1 MAKKSNFLKNL
12 LTTASAMAVIT
23 SGASSAYAGAGAG
36 FSRPTAV
43 NPADVN
49 AANFLNGT
57 APGAVAIQTTTYNVI
72 NSYTGAVG
80 GADINVTDGRVFGS
94 YDAYG
99 NDGNKITLDG
109 GDLTLGVVY
118 NSAAGTNIQKA
129 AAVAVVDN
137 IAGGNTVAGASANAR
152 VNVTIN
158 AAETL
163 NLSGTAVAINGGAD
177 PTTMGAVANRYDSLD
192 VIDLNNA
199 GGTLLNN
206 AANTIDEGTTVA
218 NASNAGIL
226 AVDDDLTVK
235 NASFAT
241 FSSNL
246 IANARTLAFDVGNHD
261 IATAANSTYT
271 FANNAGI
278 ISFKVDATAGKNI
291 DLQNHLK
298 QVGNADTHGIVVFE
312 NSKVGGTPDVLT
324 VTSTTGPKTIG
335 SDNTH
340 RFTAIRFAGAGD
352 VVLDDKI
359 TPFAIQINQT
369 GTGKATITNA
379 ANLGGGSDI
388 TFAAAGKLEFLDAV
402 TSAAASVSNGGELI
416 LRTNSL
422 ITATTVGGGTLT
434 ATGVNLGGALAV
446 TDGTAVAGEVGNVT
460 VDGNAVALAS
470 ASVTKVTGDA
480 AVFRGGKLSVVGD
493 ITGALDNTNGADASL
508 VNLTGDGA
516 VVGVIG
522 ATNPITKIVVSGNRT
537 FAAAGFGAGASGVQT
552 LEFAAPDKRVA
563 LQHVD
568 ASLLA
573 TDVTLDAGVV
583 GSVIEVQTGPGNI
596 QAVSG
601 AINATGV
608 KNADGNFG
616 LTIKVMGAGAPG
628 TAVNVNNAHF
638 KANLVSD
645 QADVVT
651 LTFGANTAGEVG
663 NLGSANARFKGT
675 SFNQNVAN
683 VVSVGDIYSKD
694 ITVQDGRKTRFKG
707 KVVSDKVTLDN
718 LDSTAIFADGVHLKS
733 KVVGRVGEGI
743 VDFEGGAT
751 IDETISN
758 VKLIRFNA
766 AAPATVNDV
775 KVARLNKTIS
785 SATIQACN
793 TMLRADSNVA
803 VSGAT
808 TARFLGA
815 SAGKTLT
822 TNNGPLKLESQSY
835 IYSEVADINGVVK
848 AGKVSVE
855 DDLLNLDYLDVATV
869 VVDDTNAGAPVEG
882 AKFTVFQSQVGVVGG
897 KDFQGKLV
905 AEVDNKYANSTAIW
919 TATSDGANIYI
930 TSKDNSAKKFE
941 EAVENAGGSSDDLA
955 NLNAA
960 YTDADIKNEIFN
972 MTEASSR
979 VELAQRLVASDVGAV
994 LGDLT
999 TGVAAD
1005 LGSRMGTLAGLQGS
1019 PVQTKVVSNGTTGLS
1034 AGDDANR
1041 YGSWI
1046 SPFFNKSTQKSRK
1059 GAAGYTATT
1068 GGGSFGFDT
1077 KANDDMIVGLA
1088 LSMLHTDVK
1097 HKNFKSGDKTKVD
1110 SVMFSVYGMQ
1120 QITDNWFAQGLVTA
1134 GSSKVSTN
1142 ENRKV
1147 SDTAYQKASG
1157 KYTSMS
1163 FSGEALLGYNYVMDQ
1178 VSITPMGGVRLTR
1191 VNEGG
1196 YTETGTTNQ
1205 NLTISRKALNKAEL
1219 VLGAR
1224 VAGGTFDLNGLSVTP
1239 EIHGFLNQDVI
1250 GKASKVD
1257 MTLKSGGKLVDKSA
1271 KPNKTTF
1278 NVGVGLNA
1286 TYNSMEYGAG
1296 YDAHLANKFVGHQG
1310 TLKVRVNF

>member
-23 SGASSAYAGAGAG
+23 AGASSAYAGAGDG
-36 FSRPTAV
+36 FSVLGAD
-43 NPADVN
+43 PA
-49 AANFLNGT
+49 
-57 APGAVAIQTTTYNVI
+57 
-72 NSYTGAVG
+72 AVG
-80 GADINVTDGRVFGS
+80 GGANRFIENGAHNVQDLTNGYNIINFVNGGGGGGDITVGHAKTIGS
-94 YDAYG
+94 YNVYG
-99 NDGNKITLDG
+99 NDGNTITVNGAALS
-109 GDLTLGVVY
+109 LGVVY
-118 NSAAGTNIQKA
+118 NDVTAASKVEADAVNGAGAAQGATVGARVNLTVQTADIVTLTGV
-129 AAVAVVDN
+129 AAVA
-137 IAGGNTVAGASANAR
+137 
-152 VNVTIN
+152 
-158 AAETL
+158 
-163 NLSGTAVAINGGAD
+163 NGGAA
-177 PTTMGAVANRYDSLD
+177 PVGAVANRYDSLG
-192 VIDLNNA
+192 VIDFTGNA
-199 GGTLLNN
+199 GTLLND
-206 AANTIDEGTTVA
+206 AANTIDAGTTVTGA
-218 NASNAGIL
+218 DTAGIL
-226 AVDDDLTVK
+226 DVVQNLTVK

-241 FSSNL
+241 FVDNQISGG
-246 IANARTLAFDVGNHD
+246 RTLAFDVGTNS
-261 IATAANSTYT
+261 IATAATSTYT
-271 FANNAGI
+271 FADNAGI
-278 ISFKVDATAGKNI
+278 ISFKVDATGGKNI

-298 QVGNADTHGIVVFE
+298 QVGNADTLGIVLFE
-312 NSKVGGTPDVLT
+312 NSKAGGTPDVLT

-416 LRTNSL
+416 LKANSL
-422 ITATTVGGGTLT
+422 IAATTVGGGTLT
-434 ATGVNLGGALAV
+434 ATGVNLGGTLAV
-446 TDGTAVAGEVGNVT
+446 TDGTAVAGEVGNLT

-470 ASVTKVTGDA
+470 ASVTKVNGAVD
-480 AVFRGGKLSVVGD
+480 VFRGGKVSVVGD
-493 ITGALDNTNGADASL
+493 ITGALDNANGANASL

-516 VVGVIG
+516 VGDAVG
-522 ATNPITKIVVSGNRT
+522 ATNLITKIVVSGNRT
-537 FAAAGFGAGASGVQT
+537 FDDAAFGNAGAAGLTELNFAASGKKVT
-552 LEFAAPDKRVA
+552 LNNAG
-563 LQHVD
+563 

-573 TDVTLDAGVV
+573 TDVTLDAALAATPGD
-583 GSVIEVQTGPGNI
+583 SVIEVQTGPGNA
-596 QAVSG
+596 QAITG

-616 LTIKVMGAGAPG
+616 LTIKVMGGVG
-628 TAVNVNNAHF
+628 TDVNVDNAHF

-651 LTFGANTAGEVG
+651 LTFDANTAGEVG
-663 NLGSANARFKGT
+663 NLGSANARFVNT
-675 SFNQNVAN
+675 TFNQGVAN

-694 ITVQDGRKTRFKG
+694 ITVEAGRKTRFKG

-718 LDSTAIFADGVHLKS
+718 VDSTAIFADRAHLKS
-733 KVVGRVGEGI
+733 KVVTNNAGEGI
-743 VDFEGGAT
+743 VDFEGGAI

-758 VKLIRFNA
+758 VKLIRFTA

-793 TMLRADSNVA
+793 TMLRANSNVA

-822 TNNGPLKLESQSY
+822 TNSGPLTLESQSY

-855 DDLLNLDYLDVATV
+855 DNPLNLGDLDVAKV
-869 VVDDTNAGAPVEG
+869 VVDDTSAGAPVEG
-882 AKFTVFQSQVGVVGG
+882 AKFTVFQNQVVVVGG

-905 AEVDNKYANSTAIW
+905 AEVDNMYADSLAIW
-919 TATSDGANIYI
+919 TATTDGANIYI

-941 EAVENAGGSSDDLA
+941 EAVKKAGASSDDLA
-955 NLNAA
+955 NLNVA
-960 YTDADIKNEIFN
+960 YTDAGIAKELFAMDDP
-972 MTEASSR
+972 SR

-1041 YGSWI
+1041 YGAWI

-1059 GAAGYTATT
+1059 GAAGYTSTT

-1147 SDTAYQKASG
+1147 ANNTYQKASG

-1219 VLGAR
+1219 ILGAR